1 MAEARTI
8 RPGLILG
15 LLALGAIASVALFM
29 TLNARGSWDFVL
41 PFRGRKLWGLV
52 LVAYSIAVSTVLF
65 QTVTENRILT
75 PAIMGFDFLYRFVQ
89 TALVFALGSFAYAT
103 LDPQLKFIGNVA
115 VMMVLSMLLFRGLFG
130 AGSRNLHLLVL
141 AGIVFGVLFRSL
153 AGLMQRMIDPNEF
166 VVLQD
171 TFFASFSGIDPS
183 LLMISTVALGATSL
197 LLVPLL
203 GRLDVMLLGRDTATN
218 LGVDHAR
225 TVQMVLAIVAVMV
238 SVSTALVGP
247 VLFFG
252 LLVANLAYLAMPSYR
267 HVLVLPA
274 AVLLGVI
281 GLVGGQTI
289 LEHVFKFDTAL
300 SIIIEFVG
308 GITFLFLLLRR
319 APK

>member
-8 RPGLILG
+8 RPGLTLG

>member
-130 AGSRNLHLLVL
+130 TGTRNLHLLVL

-218 LGVDHAR
+218 LGVDHTR
-225 TVQMVLAIVAVMV
+225 TVQMVLAVINMIHRR
-238 SVSTALVGP
+238 T
-247 VLFFG
+247 
-252 LLVANLAYLAMPSYR
+252 
-267 HVLVLPA
+267 HVLPLACVSQLA
-274 AVLLGVI
+274 SGA
-281 GLVGGQTI
+281 T
-289 LEHVFKFDTAL
+289 
-300 SIIIEFVG
+300 
-308 GITFLFLLLRR
+308 
-319 APK
+319 